1 MAYFDKKLKG
11 ELIRKKIIVVI
22 FALVLGQ
29 PSAYAFFDGG
39 AGWAQIT
46 YLAKLVEESL
56 RRYYQLQQVIQQ
68 SKDAQNYM
76 REINSGLD
84 ASIRLL
90 ESLPIKD
97 EKVLGQLRDFQHSLK
112 EIERIY
118 GAIPKSPDEGFQ
130 FLNDQAIA
138 ESFKMVTSATDYAE
152 KQEQNAIRLE
162 SRSWDMSPKG
172 AMRMQAQTSSQILLT
187 LNQILR
193 MNAQLLKMQSAQF
206 AAQNREEKQDVVRF
220 QKFSKEVAATSK
232 SFSGGLS
239 LPRF

>member
-1 MAYFDKKLKG
+1 
-11 ELIRKKIIVVI
+11 
-22 FALVLGQ
+22 
-29 PSAYAFFDGG
+29 
-39 AGWAQIT
+39 
-46 YLAKLVEESL
+46 VEESL
-56 RRYYQLQQVIQQ
+56 RRYYQLQQMIQQ

-97 EKVLGQLRDFQHSLK
+97 EKVLGQLRDFQNSLK

-130 FLNDQAIA
+130 SLNDHAIA
-138 ESFKMVTSATDYAE
+138 ESLKMVTSATDYAE
-152 KQEQNAIRLE
+152 KQEGNAIRIE